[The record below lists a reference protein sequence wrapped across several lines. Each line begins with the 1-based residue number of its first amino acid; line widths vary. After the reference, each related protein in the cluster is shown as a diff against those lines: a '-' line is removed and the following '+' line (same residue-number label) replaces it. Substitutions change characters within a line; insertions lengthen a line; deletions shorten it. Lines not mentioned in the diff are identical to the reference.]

1 MHILILPSEYF
12 ITKEN
17 PIAGI
22 FQFDQA
28 KIFIEEGNKVGVLAV
43 KPRYSL
49 KELFR
54 EIRNRFSKR
63 NGFKQI
69 VEDLLFLLFP
79 IPFAFK
85 KEQKEGINIIRFNG
99 SYGLTRTSDFKG
111 RLEKWKKI
119 GDYAMAKYIKKHG
132 KPDVMHAHNMKYAGM
147 MGNYLSKKYNIPIVL
162 TERSSEHKMKKF
174 PNDLESMISNHF
186 QIMTNLNAVSP
197 SLVKTIEKRYKV
209 EVDKIKWFPNV
220 IDKLFEMEQPTSS
233 LDESKFVFLNVA
245 SLIPIKGQEELIKAF
260 DAAFSERDNV
270 ILRIVGG
277 GYLRSKLE
285 QLIVDLNLSN
295 RVELTGFKDRNE
307 VVKEMR
313 NCNVLVLP
321 SHHETFGV
329 VLIEA
334 LALGKPLIAS
344 KCGGP
349 ECIVNQQN
357 GFLFDTEDV
366 GGLSV
371 SMQEMKN
378 NYSEYNSLEIRK
390 NLLETFGKEIFYTRI
405 KEIYQKAIND
415 NNY

>member
-28 KIFIEEGNKVGVLAV
+28 KIFIEEGNIVGVLAV

-54 EIRNRFSKR
+54 EIRNRFSKG

-69 VEDLLFLLFP
+69 VEDLLFLFCP

-85 KEQKEGINIIRFNG
+85 REQKEGINIIRFNG
-99 SYGLTRTSDFKG
+99 FYGLTRTSDFKG
-111 RLEKWKKI
+111 RLEKWKKM
-119 GDYAMAKYIKKHG
+119 GDYGLSAYIKKHG
-132 KPDVMHAHNMKYAGM
+132 KPDVMHAHNMIYAGM
-147 MGNYLSKKYNIPIVL
+147 MGNYLSEKYNIPLVL
-162 TERSSEHKMKKF
+162 TERSSEHKTKEF
-174 PNDLESMISNHF
+174 PHGLESMISRHF
-186 QIMTNLNAVSP
+186 QTMKNLNAVSP
-197 SLVKTIEKRYKV
+197 SLVNILEKRYKV

-220 IDKLFEMEQPTSS
+220 IDKLFEIEQPISS
-233 LDESKFVFLNVA
+233 VNEGKFVFLNVA

-260 DAAFSERDNV
+260 GAAFGAGDNV

-285 QLIVDLNLSN
+285 QLIKDLNLIN
-295 RVELTGFKDRNE
+295 KVELAGFKDRNK
-307 VVKEMR
+307 VVKEMS

-334 LALGKPLIAS
+334 LALGKPVIAS

-349 ECIVNQQN
+349 ECIVNQKN
-357 GFLFDTEDV
+357 GLLFETKDI

-371 SMQEMKN
+371 SMQEMKR
-378 NYSEYNSLEIRK
+378 NYFKYNPHEIRK
-390 NLLETFGKEIFYTRI
+390 NLLDTFGKEVFYTRI
-405 KEIYQKAIND
+405 KGIYQKAID
-415 NNY
+415 DYNY